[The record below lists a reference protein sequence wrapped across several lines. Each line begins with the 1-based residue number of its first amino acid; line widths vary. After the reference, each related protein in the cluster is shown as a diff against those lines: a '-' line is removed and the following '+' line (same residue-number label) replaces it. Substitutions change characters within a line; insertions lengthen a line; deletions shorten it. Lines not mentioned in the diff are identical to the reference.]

1 MKAESTVTPSQS
13 APLWTS
19 TFALLCIVQLLGYAQ
34 QAMLN
39 PTVPLYITQLGGSP
53 LVVGLTISSFAATS
67 VIARP
72 FVGYW
77 SDRWSECGVLGF
89 GLIILALS
97 MLLCFFPF
105 VVTVLVANALR
116 GIGWAGV
123 NAGGYALLARTAPES
138 RRGEASGYYS
148 GAQSTP
154 TVLFPAVALWLLQ
167 APFGGYNVVF
177 TIMIALGLAGAAVCS
192 LMARQI
198 PNVQSQVNPPQSS
211 APWWRQ
217 IITLSERG
225 VLLPAALMF
234 CNQLSFPALTSF
246 IVLYARDIGID
257 SIGSYFVVSGITSVF
272 ARPMLGR
279 VSDRIGVGY
288 SLIATFMLQSLALIL
303 LVVAANLA
311 MILLAGVLYML
322 GHGDRRF
329 SNAHH
334 CHEARHAGAARP
346 VHGVVFDGLP
356 AWLWPRRVDYRQR
369 HRRNRLFLDLPIA
382 RRPRRFRTPADAD
395 PLVGTATATGINQ
408 NSFRSPANHEK
419 IDRAKMDCLVRLGRW
434 RENQ

>member
-1 MKAESTVTPSQS
+1 MTITDSTK
-13 APLWTS
+13 LWTA
-19 TFALLCIVQLLGYAQ
+19 TFALLCVVQLLGYAQ

-39 PTVPLYITQLGGSP
+39 PTVPLYITDLNGSP
-53 LVVGLTISSFAATS
+53 FVVGLTISSFAATS

-89 GLIILALS
+89 GLLMLAVS
-97 MLLCFFPF
+97 MLLWFFPL
-105 VVTVLVANALR
+105 VPAVLLANALR

-123 NAGGYALLARTAPES
+123 NAGGYALLARIAPES

-154 TVLFPAVALWLLQ
+154 TVIFPAVALWLLQ
-167 APFGGYNVVF
+167 APFGGYNLVF
-177 TIMIALGLAGAAVCS
+177 IIMIALGLGGAAVCY

-198 PNVQSQVNPPQSS
+198 STVRRPSDQPQSA

-225 VLLPAALMF
+225 VLLPASLMF
-234 CNQLSFPALTSF
+234 CNQLSFPAITSF
-246 IVLYARDIGID
+246 IVLYTREIGID
-257 SIGSYFVVSGITSVF
+257 SIGSYFIVSGITSVL

-288 SLIATFMLQSLALIL
+288 SLVATFTLQSLALTL
-303 LVVAANLA
+303 LVVASNLA

-322 GHGDRRF
+322 GMAIGGASTLIIAMNRATPERRGRFMASF
-329 SNAHH
+329 SMAYPLGYGL
-334 CHEARHAGAARP
+334 GAFITGSAID
-346 VHGVVFDGLP
+346 VIGYSSTYLLLAVLGAVGLLLTMIN
-356 AWLWPRRVDYRQR
+356 WK
-369 HRRNRLFLDLPIA
+369 FL
-382 RRPRRFRTPADAD
+382 
-395 PLVGTATATGINQ
+395 
-408 NSFRSPANHEK
+408 K
-419 IDRAKMDCLVRLGRW
+419 
-434 RENQ
+434 

>member
-1 MKAESTVTPSQS
+1 MTITDSTK
-13 APLWTS
+13 LWTV
-19 TFALLCIVQLLGYAQ
+19 TFALLCVVQLLGYAQ

-39 PTVPLYITQLGGSP
+39 PTVPLYITDLNGSP
-53 LVVGLTISSFAATS
+53 FVVGLTISSFAATS

-89 GLIILALS
+89 GLLMLAVS
-97 MLLCFFPF
+97 MLLWFFP
-105 VVTVLVANALR
+105 VVPAVLLANALR

-123 NAGGYALLARTAPES
+123 NAGGYALLARIAPQS

-154 TVLFPAVALWLLQ
+154 TVIFPAVALWLLQ
-167 APFGGYNVVF
+167 APFGGYNLVF
-177 TIMIALGLAGAAVCS
+177 IIMIALGLGGAAVCY

-198 PNVQSQVNPPQSS
+198 STVRRPSDQPQSA

-225 VLLPAALMF
+225 VLLPASLMF
-234 CNQLSFPALTSF
+234 CNQLSFPAITSF
-246 IVLYARDIGID
+246 IVLYTREIGID
-257 SIGSYFVVSGITSVF
+257 SIGSYFIVSGITSVL

-288 SLIATFMLQSLALIL
+288 SLVATFTLQSLALTL
-303 LVVAANLA
+303 LVVASNLA

-322 GHGDRRF
+322 GMAIGGASTLIIAMNRATPERRGRFMASF
-329 SNAHH
+329 SMAYPLGYGL
-334 CHEARHAGAARP
+334 GAFITGSAID
-346 VHGVVFDGLP
+346 VIGYSSTYLLLAVLGAVGLLLTMIN
-356 AWLWPRRVDYRQR
+356 WK
-369 HRRNRLFLDLPIA
+369 FL
-382 RRPRRFRTPADAD
+382 
-395 PLVGTATATGINQ
+395 
-408 NSFRSPANHEK
+408 K
-419 IDRAKMDCLVRLGRW
+419 
-434 RENQ
+434 

>member
-1 MKAESTVTPSQS
+1 MTITQSTK
-13 APLWTS
+13 LWTS
-19 TFALLCIVQLLGYAQ
+19 TFALLCVVQLLGYAQ

-39 PTVPLYITQLGGSP
+39 PTAPLYIVQLGGSP
-53 LVVGLTISSFAATS
+53 FVVGLTISSFAATS

-89 GLIILALS
+89 GLMMLAVS
-97 MLLCFFPF
+97 MLLWFVPF
-105 VVTVLVANALR
+105 VTAVLLANALR

-123 NAGGYALLARTAPES
+123 NAGGYALLARIAPES

-154 TVLFPAVALWLLQ
+154 TVIFPAVALWLLQ
-167 APFGGYNVVF
+167 APFGGYNLVF
-177 TIMIALGLAGAAVCS
+177 TIMMVLGLGGVAVCY

-198 PNVQSQVNPPQSS
+198 PNLRKHSDPPQSA

-225 VLLPAALMF
+225 VLLPASLMF
-234 CNQLSFPALTSF
+234 CNQLSFPAITSF
-246 IVLYARDIGID
+246 IVLYAREIGIE
-257 SIGSYFVVSGITSVF
+257 SIGSYFIVSGITSVL
-272 ARPMLGR
+272 ARPLLGR

-288 SLIATFMLQSLALIL
+288 SLLATFMLQSFALIL

-322 GHGDRRF
+322 GMAIGGASTLVIAMNRATPERRGRFMASF
-329 SNAHH
+329 SMAYPLGYGLG
-334 CHEARHAGAARP
+334 AFITGSAIDMIGYSWTYLLLAVLGGAGLLLTMLNWKTLR
-346 VHGVVFDGLP
+346 
-356 AWLWPRRVDYRQR
+356 
-369 HRRNRLFLDLPIA
+369 
-382 RRPRRFRTPADAD
+382 
-395 PLVGTATATGINQ
+395 
-408 NSFRSPANHEK
+408 
-419 IDRAKMDCLVRLGRW
+419 
-434 RENQ
+434 

>member
-1 MKAESTVTPSQS
+1 M
-13 APLWTS
+13 LWTS
-19 TFALLCIVQLLGYAQ
+19 TFALLCTVQLLGYAQ

-39 PTVPLYITQLGGSP
+39 PTIPLYITQLGGSP
-53 LVVGLTISSFAATS
+53 FVVGLTISSFAATS

-77 SDRWSECGVLGF
+77 SDRWSECGVLGL

-105 VVTVLVANALR
+105 VIMVLIANALR
-116 GIGWAGV
+116 GVGWAGV
-123 NAGGYALLARTAPES
+123 NAGGYALLARIAPES

-154 TVLFPAVALWLLQ
+154 TVLFPAIALWLLQ
-167 APFGGYNVVF
+167 APFGGYNLVF
-177 TIMIALGLAGAAVCS
+177 IIMIALGLAGSAVCY

-198 PNVQSQVNPPQSS
+198 PNLGTHAGQAPTA

-246 IVLYARDIGID
+246 IVLYAREIGID
-257 SIGSYFVVSGITSVF
+257 SIGAYFVVSGITSVL

-288 SLIATFMLQSLALIL
+288 SLIVTFTLQSLALLL
-303 LVVAANLA
+303 LVLAYNLA
-311 MILLAGVLYML
+311 IILLAGMLYMIGMAIGGSATLIIAMDRATPERRGRFMASFSMAYPL
-322 GHGDRRF
+322 GYGLGAFITGSAIDMIGY
-329 SNAHH
+329 SWTYLLLGVLGG
-334 CHEARHAGAARP
+334 AGLLLTLI
-346 VHGVVFDGLP
+346 HWSELQ
-356 AWLWPRRVDYRQR
+356 RQR
-369 HRRNRLFLDLPIA
+369 
-382 RRPRRFRTPADAD
+382 
-395 PLVGTATATGINQ
+395 G
-408 NSFRSPANHEK
+408 
-419 IDRAKMDCLVRLGRW
+419 
-434 RENQ
+434 